1 MRLTKHIINFVL
13 IIVLSAFL
21 SSCQKKIKGASQS
34 ADKIEQMQEER
45 RKEDE
50 KQYKLAQKRHMD
62 IQTKETRKRMKQSRK
77 RAERLMAGKP
87 EDPFL
92 KRLFKPKLKKSK
104 PKPQKT

>member
-1 MRLTKHIINFVL
+1 MAMLCL
-13 IIVLSAFL
+13 ISF
-21 SSCQKKIKGASQS
+21 SCQKKIKGASQS
-34 ADKIEQMQEER
+34 ADKIEEMQEER

-87 EDPFL
+87 EEPFL
-92 KRLFKPKLKKSK
+92 KRLFKPKAKKSK